1 MKALFIKISLVLSL
15 VTCVGTLVAQPPP
28 SVPFQVVAKDAM
40 GNPAKNRTIYV
51 KNIIRQGG
59 PQTTAPIVWE
69 ESHITTSDNDGIYTI
84 YIGKGTPTAA
94 FAGSDISK
102 IDWGNGPF
110 FFNFKAAISPS
121 IPSPWWL
128 PADNYVDY
136 GTSQM
141 LSVPYALFA
150 GNASVT
156 NVNTSIA
163 PGKPNTFLITDSL
176 GNVNWAEPQAAQQ
189 NVTQISNYQ
198 LQLVVTPGTNATIPA
213 NGTVKV
219 DIPIPDADLGDPVV
233 ITALGDY
240 QNFTVYS
247 AWVSAKGVVSV
258 RFANYQARA
267 IPVSGNL
274 YKIVIIK

>member
-1 MKALFIKISLVLSL
+1 MKASFIKILLVLPL
-15 VTCVGTLVAQPPP
+15 VSCVGTLIAQPPP
-28 SVPFQVVAKDAM
+28 SIPFQVVAKDAL

-51 KNIIRQGG
+51 KDQIIHARPNG
-59 PQTTAPIVWE
+59 TVVWQE
-69 ESHITTSDNDGIYTI
+69 EHVVTSDNDGIYTI
-84 YIGKGTPTAA
+84 YIGTGTR
-94 FAGSDISK
+94 ISPATGDLTSL
-102 IDWGNGPF
+102 DWGNGPF
-110 FFNFKAAISPS
+110 FFNFKAAIAPS

-128 PADNYVDY
+128 PIDNFVDY

-156 NVNTSIA
+156 NVNTSIT

-176 GNVNWAEPQAAQQ
+176 GNVNWAEPRAAQV

-198 LQLVVTPGTNATIPA
+198 LQLSVTPGQNATIPA
-213 NGTVKV
+213 NSTSKV
-219 DIPIPDADLGDPVV
+219 EIPIADAELGDPVV

-240 QNFTVYS
+240 QNFNVYS
-247 AWVSAKGVVSV
+247 AWVSRKGFVAV
-258 RFANYQARA
+258 RFANYQPKPMA
-267 IPVSGNL
+267 VSGNL